1 MPPKR
6 RDKVLLRSSSYEA
19 KSTKKWEVPLSTE
32 ELPDA
37 KSQREVIDAPKP
49 DEEDHETYYY
59 EYAVCKYWSVCKMMK
74 MLRND

>member
-6 RDKVLLRSSSYEA
+6 RDKVLLRSSSSEA

-37 KSQREVIDAPKP
+37 KTQREVVDALKP
-49 DEEDHETYYY
+49 DEEDHEAYYY
-59 EYAVCKYWSVCKMMK
+59 EYAVCKYWSVCKKMK
-74 MLRND
+74 M